1 MPGVGVWEAWPRS
14 TLLGGSRE
22 RGRAASI
29 IPNSLTRSA
38 RDEGPH
44 IPKREGSRTYPS
56 QAPVRMRMASDRAA
70 LDVTGHRRIP
80 QCQLKGI
87 EPGVLQVTQT
97 SHILGCLH
105 AKREIHDLAESLATG
120 GCVAEEAPP
129 NQPD

>member
-1 MPGVGVWEAWPRS
+1 MTVGPVRRHFHA
-14 TLLGGSRE
+14 
-22 RGRAASI
+22 
-29 IPNSLTRSA
+29 RSA
-38 RDEGPH
+38 IG
-44 IPKREGSRTYPS
+44 
-56 QAPVRMRMASDRAA
+56 DRAA

-97 SHILGCLH
+97 SHSLGCLH